1 MTVAMTEEKQTAP
14 VQTALVQTVQTVP
27 AAWNNTAND
36 EIEIDLGEILYL
48 LWGNIVKIVICLIA
62 GALIAFG
69 YTFFLVTPLYTAT
82 ARMYILS
89 NSSNSVVNLSDL
101 QISNNLRAD
110 YQELLT
116 SRPLIEDV
124 IKDLNLSYD
133 YPGMVKMIKIT
144 NPNDTRILNV
154 TVTTPSGQMSADI
167 ANDLVKQATMY
178 LPRIMKTEE
187 PSVFEDAIVPT
198 RKSSPSYSRNT
209 VIGALLGALACC
221 AFLIIRHI
229 SNDTMVTPD
238 DVYKTLGIEPLATIP
253 EGNLGTFNREG
264 ERRKKKS
271 SMLGSGKSD
280 SKKSKEKKA

>member
-1 MTVAMTEEKQTAP
+1 MTMSEEKQTAP

-27 AAWNNTAND
+27 AAWNNNVND
-36 EIEIDLGEILYL
+36 EVEIDLEEILYL
-48 LWGNIVKIVICLIA
+48 LWGNIVKILICMVV
-62 GALIAFG
+62 GAVIAFG
-69 YTFFLVTPLYTAT
+69 YTFFLVTPMYTAT
-82 ARMYILS
+82 ARMYILAS
-89 NSSNSVVNLSDL
+89 SSNSVVNLSDL

-124 IKDLNLSYD
+124 IKDLQLNYEYGGL
-133 YPGMVKMIKIT
+133 VKMVKIT
-144 NPNDTRILNV
+144 NPSDTRILNV

-167 ANDLVKQATMY
+167 ANDLVKQAKVY
-178 LPRIMKTEE
+178 LPRIMKTDE
-187 PSVFEDAIVPT
+187 PSIFENAIVPT

-209 VIGALLGALACC
+209 IIGALLGALACC

-253 EGNLGTFNREG
+253 EGNLGSFNREA
-264 ERRKKKS
+264 ERKKRSSGGRKRDKS
-271 SMLGSGKSD
+271 
-280 SKKSKEKKA
+280 SKEKEK

>member
-1 MTVAMTEEKQTAP
+1 MSEEKQTAP

-27 AAWNNTAND
+27 AAWNNNVND
-36 EIEIDLGEILYL
+36 EVEIDLEEILYL
-48 LWGNIVKIVICLIA
+48 LWGNIVKILICMVV
-62 GALIAFG
+62 GAVIAFG
-69 YTFFLVTPLYTAT
+69 YTFFLVTPMYTAT
-82 ARMYILS
+82 ARMYILAS
-89 NSSNSVVNLSDL
+89 SSNSVVNLSDL

-124 IKDLNLSYD
+124 IKDLQLNYEYGGL
-133 YPGMVKMIKIT
+133 VKMVKIT
-144 NPNDTRILNV
+144 NPSDTRILNV

-167 ANDLVKQATMY
+167 ANDLVKQAKVY
-178 LPRIMKTEE
+178 LPRIMKTDE
-187 PSVFEDAIVPT
+187 PSIFEDAIVPT

-209 VIGALLGALACC
+209 IIGALLGALACC

-253 EGNLGTFNREG
+253 EGNLGSFNREA
-264 ERRKKKS
+264 ERKKRSSGGRKRDKS
-271 SMLGSGKSD
+271 
-280 SKKSKEKKA
+280 SKEKEK

>member
-1 MTVAMTEEKQTAP
+1 MSEEKQTAP

-27 AAWNNTAND
+27 AAWNNNVND
-36 EIEIDLGEILYL
+36 EVEIDLEEILYL
-48 LWGNIVKIVICLIA
+48 LWGNIVKILICMVV
-62 GALIAFG
+62 GAVIAFG
-69 YTFFLVTPLYTAT
+69 YTFFLVTPMYTAT
-82 ARMYILS
+82 ARMYILAS
-89 NSSNSVVNLSDL
+89 SSNSVVNLSDL

-124 IKDLNLSYD
+124 IKDLQLNYEYGGL
-133 YPGMVKMIKIT
+133 VKMVKIT
-144 NPNDTRILNV
+144 NPSDTRILNV

-167 ANDLVKQATMY
+167 ANDLVKQAKVY
-178 LPRIMKTEE
+178 LPRIMKTDE
-187 PSVFEDAIVPT
+187 PSIFENAIVPT

-209 VIGALLGALACC
+209 IIGALLGALACC

-253 EGNLGTFNREG
+253 EGNLGSFNREA
-264 ERRKKKS
+264 ERKKRSSGGRKRDKS
-271 SMLGSGKSD
+271 
-280 SKKSKEKKA
+280 SKEKEK